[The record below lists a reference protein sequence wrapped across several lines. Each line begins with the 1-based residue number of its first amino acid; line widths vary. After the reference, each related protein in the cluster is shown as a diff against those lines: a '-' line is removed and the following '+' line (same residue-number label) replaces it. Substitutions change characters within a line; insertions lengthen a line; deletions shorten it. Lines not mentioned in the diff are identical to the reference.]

1 MKPEAILEV
10 ENYAVNQSIT
20 TLRNRVN
27 ELGVAEP
34 VVQREGKNRILVE
47 LPGVQDT
54 TMAKRILGS
63 TATLEFRLVSTD
75 GQGETFHYRDDP
87 NRTIRLQRQVIV
99 TGNQVVGAISGI
111 DPQTS
116 GPEINVTL
124 DSRGGSAMGRLTSQN
139 VGRQMAVLYIEHRT
153 KVEKRMIDGQQ
164 QEVPIT
170 KVEKGVISVA
180 TIQGQFASRFRITG
194 LSSMAE
200 ASETALLL
208 RSGALPAPIY
218 IVGERV
224 VGPSLGA
231 DNIRMGILSAE
242 IGLLLVI
249 VFMVVLYKLFGLI
262 ANLALLLN
270 MVLVIA
276 AMSLLGF
283 TLTLPGIAGMVLTL
297 GMAVDANVLIF
308 SRIKEEMANGMPVQS
323 AIDAGYKRAFV
334 SILDSNLTTLLVAVI
349 LFAIGTGPIKGF
361 AITLGIGLIFSMFTA
376 ITVTRA
382 VVNLCFGGRQLKR
395 LPI

>member
-1 MKPEAILEV
+1 
-10 ENYAVNQSIT
+10 
-20 TLRNRVN
+20 
-27 ELGVAEP
+27 
-34 VVQREGKNRILVE
+34 
-47 LPGVQDT
+47 
-54 TMAKRILGS
+54 
-63 TATLEFRLVSTD
+63 
-75 GQGETFHYRDDP
+75 
-87 NRTIRLQRQVIV
+87 
-99 TGNQVVGAISGI
+99 
-111 DPQTS
+111 
-116 GPEINVTL
+116 
-124 DSRGGSAMGRLTSQN
+124 
-139 VGRQMAVLYIEHRT
+139 
-153 KVEKRMIDGQQ
+153 
-164 QEVPIT
+164 
-170 KVEKGVISVA
+170 
-180 TIQGQFASRFRITG
+180 
-194 LSSMAE
+194 MAE